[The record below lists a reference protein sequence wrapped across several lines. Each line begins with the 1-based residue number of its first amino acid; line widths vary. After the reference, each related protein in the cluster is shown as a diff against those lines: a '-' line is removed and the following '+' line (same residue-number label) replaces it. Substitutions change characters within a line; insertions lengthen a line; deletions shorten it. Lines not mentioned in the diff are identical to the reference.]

1 MSRARARRALV
12 VAGLAAAAGLA
23 VGGCHDQGV
32 DVLTRLKA
40 KACACKDAAC
50 GAEVLRELAEQEAAL
65 KGTRRADQARL
76 LGEDIVACLAKVM
89 PDAGQ

>member
-1 MSRARARRALV
+1 MIVARA
-12 VAGLAAAAGLA
+12 LAAGALA
-23 VGGCHDQGV
+23 LALAGGCHDEGV

-50 GAEVLRELAEQEAAL
+50 ATEVLRELAAREAAV
-65 KGTRRADQARL
+65 KGTRRADHARH

-89 PDAGQ
+89 PDGGE